1 MSVEEDEKKKT
12 KALRSRPF
20 WPGFALEEMSIA
32 FFVLGL
38 ALMLASVLHPS
49 QIFEPDLGREELRG
63 LEYPADPFN
72 TPPRVLPEW
81 YFLAVFEL
89 LKLMAPWLA
98 FVLLGLFA
106 LGFVMTPF
114 IERFMSKRRF
124 GDLIMKVAAILIVG
138 VFLYFTFRGMGLV

>member
-1 MSVEEDEKKKT
+1 
-12 KALRSRPF
+12 
-20 WPGFALEEMSIA
+20 
-32 FFVLGL
+32 
-38 ALMLASVLHPS
+38 
-49 QIFEPDLGREELRG
+49 
-63 LEYPADPFN
+63 
-72 TPPRVLPEW
+72 
-81 YFLAVFEL
+81 
-89 LKLMAPWLA
+89 MAPWLA